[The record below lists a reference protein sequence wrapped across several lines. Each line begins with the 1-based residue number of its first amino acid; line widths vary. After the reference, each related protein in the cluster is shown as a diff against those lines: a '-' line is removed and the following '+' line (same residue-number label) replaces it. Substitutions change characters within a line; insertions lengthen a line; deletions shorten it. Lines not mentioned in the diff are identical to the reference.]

1 MKDKDKEII
10 LAKISRLK
18 KHLED
23 YPFINL
29 EYPDLFELT
38 DNIHQAVAYQEVKEK
53 DDVWFNF
60 NKAELKD
67 LAFFCDQIQSFKG
80 EIATT
85 KVAPKDFSK
94 YLNAQDLK
102 SLSTDFISLKSNSDA
117 VFHDLIDKMSDYISA
132 LSSGTS
138 FGNLWMALQ
147 SIAAKEFGMIDNN
160 AIRKTESLEA
170 VKEMKLDIL
179 EQHFFANYKLYQDEK
194 KIKIL
199 DVKQL
204 MTIMNDKFSSAYVMS
219 VGDFSKDINLWVE
232 YMKTD
237 LSKLVAHPYSKAE
250 IAVDLIA
257 KDIIAQIGTRSADHP
272 VFTVLAA
279 AFNASILSL
288 SKPTPTFLEKYV
300 VKMMA
305 TLDKIN
311 AITITQDMLLTVN
324 EPDFFSK
331 RLKGSV
337 TLSDVAINH
346 VNKNAPSYI
355 CNQSNF
361 KANLLSKL
369 NEWKES
375 LNNSLGVASQTVI
388 ELDGANFSATKFL
401 TNISNNVSNLLPD
414 IQKKL
419 STIPIKDISLRA
431 HKDLTSFNTQWDLPW
446 RNAVN
451 SIDIDAFV
459 KANENNL
466 DLLAKLYSNLHGLL
480 PSQDDVLSSIMN
492 CISGKV
498 NLALEQAIKNR
509 NEMRSKFAEV
519 NQKINH
525 LQTEVSD
532 IKNKVDVIEK
542 KVDKIE
548 KDVAQIKDDVK
559 YIKKKIDEF
568 EPNETDLEINT
579 EVNVNDLI
587 DVTTSTK
594 VDVKLNTDKIKKI
607 INKFL
612 EQGNL
617 EKKFLEI
624 DESVTIAR
632 WTVLSASLRYGV
644 SVEGSLKH
652 KLVDSG
658 IGLEST
664 GEIKADAYAGLGIE
678 AFSIGDFSLVEAVG
692 TLHAEMIAQATAR
705 LTVTK
710 ETLIE
715 GAMQMSMELG
725 GYAKFEFIA
734 LSLNLYE
741 VESDRLKILVLKS
754 PIYAIGF
761 QVNTWKYQGARKKSG
776 SFSADWHPE
785 LKAMFKK
792 ALEYVGDPTT
802 YAKMVG
808 NGIVWVAESTAEYV
822 SDGISAVTDG
832 VGSVLSYVNPFD

>member
-10 LAKISRLK
+10 LTKISRLK

-23 YPFINL
+23 YPFINM

-38 DNIHQAVAYQEVKEK
+38 DKIHHAVAYQEVKEK
-53 DDVWFNF
+53 ENVWLNF
-60 NKAELKD
+60 NKDELRD

-80 EIATT
+80 KMATA
-85 KVAPKDFSK
+85 KVTSNNFSR
-94 YLNAQDLK
+94 YLNAKDLN
-102 SLSTDFISLKSNSDA
+102 SLSDDFNSLKSNSDA
-117 VFHDLIDKMSDYISA
+117 VFHDLIDKMSDYISS
-132 LSSGTS
+132 LSYGTS
-138 FGNLWMALQ
+138 FGNLWIALQ
-147 SIAAKEFGMIDNN
+147 SIAAKEFGMIDNVV
-160 AIRKTESLEA
+160 IRKTESLEA
-170 VKEMKLDIL
+170 IKEMKLEVL
-179 EQHFFANYKLYQDEK
+179 ENHFFANNKLYKGEK
-194 KIKIL
+194 KIIAL
-199 DVKQL
+199 DVTQI
-204 MTIMNDKFSSAYVMS
+204 MTMLTDKFSSAYVMS
-219 VGDFSKDINLWVE
+219 VGDFSKDISLWIE
-232 YMKTD
+232 NMRTD

-257 KDIIAQIGTRSADHP
+257 RDVVAQIGTRTAEHS

-279 AFNASILSL
+279 SFNASILSL
-288 SKPTPTFLEKYV
+288 AKPTPTYLEEYV

-311 AITITQDMLLTVN
+311 AITVTQDMLLTVN

-331 RLKGSV
+331 RLKGTV
-337 TLSDVAINH
+337 TLSEIAINH
-346 VNKNAPSYI
+346 VNTNSPFYI
-355 CNQSNF
+355 CNQPNF

-388 ELDGANFSATKFL
+388 ELDGANFSAVKFL
-401 TNISNNVSNLLPD
+401 TNISNNVSNLLSE
-414 IQKKL
+414 IQKTL
-419 STIPIKDISLRA
+419 SSIPIKDISLRA
-431 HKDLTSFNTQWDLPW
+431 HKDLSNFNSQWDLPW
-446 RNAVN
+446 RTAVN
-451 SIDIDAFV
+451 SIDIEAFL
-459 KANENNL
+459 KAKENNL
-466 DLLAKLYSNLHGLL
+466 DLLAKLYSNIYGLL
-480 PSQDDVLSSIMN
+480 PSQDDVLSSLMN

-568 EPNETDLEINT
+568 EPGETDIEINS

-587 DVTTSTK
+587 DITSSTK
-594 VDVKLNTDKIKKI
+594 VDVKLNSDNIKKI

-678 AFSIGDFSLVEAVG
+678 AFSLGDFSLVEAVG
-692 TLHAEMIAQATAR
+692 TLHAEMIAQAMAR
-705 LTVTK
+705 FTVTK

-725 GYAKFEFIA
+725 GYAKFEFNA
-734 LSLNLYE
+734 LSFNLYE
-741 VESDRLKILVLKS
+741 VESDRLKILILKS

-792 ALEYVGDPTT
+792 AMDYIGDPTT

-808 NGIVWVAESTAEYV
+808 DGIVWVAESTAEYV
-822 SDGISAVTDG
+822 NDGISLVSDG
-832 VGSVLSYVNPFD
+832 VGSVVSYVNPFD